1 MIALL
6 LTLLACGDK
15 GDDSA
20 SDTAAVA
27 EDSAVEEQDSA
38 EEEDS
43 ADEQPEDTA
52 EESGEE

>member
-6 LTLLACGDK
+6 LTLLACWDK

-20 SDTAAVA
+20 SDTAAV

-38 EEEDS
+38 EQEDS
-43 ADEQPEDTA
+43 AEEQPEDSA
-52 EESGEE
+52 LEE

>member
-6 LTLLACGDK
+6 LILLACGEK

-20 SDTAAVA
+20 SDTAVA
-27 EDSAVEEQDSA
+27 DDSAVEEQDTA
-38 EEEDS
+38 DEEDS
-43 ADEQPEDTA
+43 AEEQPEDTA